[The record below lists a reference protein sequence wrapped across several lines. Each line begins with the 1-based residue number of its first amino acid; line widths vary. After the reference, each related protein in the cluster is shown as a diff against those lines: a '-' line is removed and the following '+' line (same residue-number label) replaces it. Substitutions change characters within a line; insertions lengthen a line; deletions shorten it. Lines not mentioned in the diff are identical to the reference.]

1 AISQRFIRLML
12 LQNML
17 AFTGLKGI
25 PEISFLRITKCR
37 KLGIP
42 IFATILAK
50 RQTASGSTSLNM
62 LISMPENMLRYPNIS
77 TKEHLRLHLVNLYDS
92 FLDCWP
98 KTNCTP
104 AKSWTPNTIPNR
116 TDIRFFLI
124 HTE

>member
-98 KTNCTP
+98 KTNCKIVRASCRERGETCDEEEE
-104 AKSWTPNTIPNR
+104 AER
-116 TDIRFFLI
+116 Q
-124 HTE
+124 